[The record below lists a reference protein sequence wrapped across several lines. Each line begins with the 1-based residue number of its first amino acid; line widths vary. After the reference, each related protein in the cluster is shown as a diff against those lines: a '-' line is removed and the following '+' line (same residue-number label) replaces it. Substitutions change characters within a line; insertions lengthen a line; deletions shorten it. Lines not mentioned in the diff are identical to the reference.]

1 MSGKDHNDILTTVLF
16 QLNELKSSTSDGA
29 DPLPHL
35 KLNHHPFYCDKEVSV
50 SYCLIYYCDFVVR

>member
-1 MSGKDHNDILTTVLF
+1 MPSMSGKDHNDILTTVLF

-50 SYCLIYYCDFVVR
+50 NIV